1 MFHFFKEKNRE
12 REITKDELE
21 QAIAKFLEHNTR
33 VTYTVL
39 VNDDY
44 TVNYNL
50 LKPYLP
56 AIPTNSFLIT
66 RETLEVFQNTE
77 ENKQFVKEIDSV
89 QRAVDRYVVE
99 KETFPIIEGDRDRKI
114 SSIKIRPYLGRELT
128 RDLYISEKHYLVT
141 SKPDLK

>member
-66 RETLEVFQNTE
+66 RETLEVFKNTE

-99 KETFPIIEGDRDRKI
+99 KETFPTIEGDKDRKI
-114 SSIKIRPYLGRELT
+114 SSMKIRPYLGRELT
-128 RDLYISEKHYLVT
+128 CDLYISEKHYLVT